1 MDEFKKVA
9 IEAVKKAEERIVFYF
24 HNQPDIQKKAD
35 LTPVT
40 LADKEAEQ
48 IIFDTIKYKFP
59 NHGFIGE
66 ESGDYNKDAEFVWIL
81 DPIDGTKSFVHRLP
95 FFGTV
100 LGLKKG
106 EDVILGVSNMPIVKE
121 TLFASNEEETTLNGK
136 PTRVSQINSLE
147 DAFVN
152 VGSIGKEKFANV
164 LARLRKEVQAFKGY
178 ADLYGYHLVA
188 TGRAEA
194 MLEADVK
201 PWDISAF
208 EIIIKQAGGKYS
220 NLSGEKTLGPDSLA
234 SNGLLHEPILNLLK
248 EVNYKWEKSD
258 MLE

>member
-9 IEAVKKAEERIVFYF
+9 LEAIKQAEERILF
-24 HNQPDIQKKAD
+24 HFENRPPIEKKVD

-40 LADKEAEQ
+40 LADREAEQ
-48 IIFDTIKYKFP
+48 VIINTIKKHFP
-59 NHGFIGE
+59 SHGFIGE
-66 ESGDYNKDAEFVWIL
+66 ESGGDNEDAEFVWII
-81 DPIDGTKSFVHRLP
+81 DPIDGTKSFIHGLP

-100 LGLKKG
+100 LGLKHAG
-106 EDVILGVSNMPIVKE
+106 EIVLGISNMPVLKE
-121 TLFASNEEETTLNGK
+121 TLFASTEEKTTLNGK
-136 PTRVSQINSLE
+136 PTHVSQINNLE

-164 LARLRKEVQAFKGY
+164 LARIRKEVQAFKGY

-188 TGRAEA
+188 TGKAEA

-208 EIIIKQAGGKYS
+208 EVIIKQAGGKYS
-220 NLSGEKTLGPDSLA
+220 SLSGEKTLGPDSIA
-234 SNGLLHEPILNLLK
+234 SNGLLHEPILSLLK
-248 EVNYKWEKSD
+248 DVNYKWQS
-258 MLE
+258 